1 MDISGFL
8 FLYQPLSAGWFSSP
22 WVQHYVSL
30 TGTLLSYSLSP
41 KASESPMTPCTRVSV
56 EVSDRLSLNHVLQC
70 IAHSINRASSTDRCH
85 WVLRF
90 RGSRT
95 PSACPLPLYVSAIM
109 PGMPGACVYSA
120 GEAMFVPSCPHDASE
135 N

>member
-8 FLYQPLSAGWFSSP
+8 FLYQPLSAGWFRSP

-56 EVSDRLSLNHVLQC
+56 EVSGRLRLNCVLQYMG
-70 IAHSINRASSTDRCH
+70 HSSATASLTNQCH
-85 WVLRF
+85 WVLHF
-90 RGSRT
+90 MG
-95 PSACPLPLYVSAIM
+95 LQ
-109 PGMPGACVYSA
+109 
-120 GEAMFVPSCPHDASE
+120 
-135 N
+135 

>member
-8 FLYQPLSAGWFSSP
+8 FLHQPLSAGWFRSP

-56 EVSDRLSLNHVLQC
+56 EVSGRLRLNHVHNAMC
-70 IAHSINRASSTDRCH
+70 ILLAASSTDRCH